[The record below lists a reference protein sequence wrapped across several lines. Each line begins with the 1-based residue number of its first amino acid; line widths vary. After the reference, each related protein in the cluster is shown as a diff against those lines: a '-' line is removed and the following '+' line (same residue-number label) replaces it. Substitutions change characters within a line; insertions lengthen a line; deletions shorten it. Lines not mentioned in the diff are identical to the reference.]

1 MTQPNVPPEIPI
13 RDFNAAKQTKL
24 FQTLKKP
31 RFTGCLTLTSPLGR
45 EWNFY
50 LYLGRLVYASGGVHP
65 VRCWRRNLTAYMPNI
80 AGDRLI
86 LQKDLSQVNINRSKV
101 HWEYDLLRKW
111 HDQGRVSRE
120 QVSDMVQGIT
130 TEIFFDVSQTT
141 QVTYRFAQ
149 FNYGDNPLIL
159 LDADHM
165 ITRAWKLLEQW
176 NTLEIAHLSPNTAP
190 NIQDPD
196 LLKERSSPSTFKLLT
211 TLITPY
217 IKMGFIDLVSIE
229 DLSAPANI
237 TVAANQMAAQLAED
251 KPTAS
256 QPLIAYIDPDEE
268 QRRLIGTLLK
278 GINYQYLPIANPL
291 KAMSILLTQKP
302 NLIIL
307 EMNLDGVS
315 GLDMCAQLKKLSLF
329 RQTPILILTDSTG
342 IFDRVKSRLM
352 GATDFMVKPFE
363 PEEIAMMIEKYLH

>member
-1 MTQPNVPPEIPI
+1 
-13 RDFNAAKQTKL
+13 
-24 FQTLKKP
+24 
-31 RFTGCLTLTSPLGR
+31 
-45 EWNFY
+45 
-50 LYLGRLVYASGGVHP
+50 
-65 VRCWRRNLTAYMPNI
+65 
-80 AGDRLI
+80 
-86 LQKDLSQVNINRSKV
+86 
-101 HWEYDLLRKW
+101 
-111 HDQGRVSRE
+111 
-120 QVSDMVQGIT
+120 
-130 TEIFFDVSQTT
+130 
-141 QVTYRFAQ
+141 
-149 FNYGDNPLIL
+149 
-159 LDADHM
+159 
-165 ITRAWKLLEQW
+165 
-176 NTLEIAHLSPNTAP
+176 
-190 NIQDPD
+190 
-196 LLKERSSPSTFKLLT
+196 
-211 TLITPY
+211 
-217 IKMGFIDLVSIE
+217 
-229 DLSAPANI
+229 
-237 TVAANQMAAQLAED
+237 MAAQVAQD
-251 KPTAS
+251 KPAAS